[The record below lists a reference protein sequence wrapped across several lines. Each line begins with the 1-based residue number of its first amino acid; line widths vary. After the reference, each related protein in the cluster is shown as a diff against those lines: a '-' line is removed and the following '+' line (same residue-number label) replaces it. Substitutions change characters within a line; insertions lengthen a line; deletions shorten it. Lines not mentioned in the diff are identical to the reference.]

1 MTRHIFYV
9 SIFRRTTVPFQETEI
24 ITLLYF
30 TADTAF
36 RIQNGNNDGMM
47 RRSKINN
54 TYHTTSVH
62 YPHFTAHTVCRTFIY
77 SNIIIGMS
85 NAIIDNTR
93 LEDVSTA
100 SLRALASASVMSRS
114 ASASPKILDV
124 IFSILI
130 LFSAFPSVFRH
141 SDIRSVSL
149 YRYSQPDQYGN
160 QQREDRVG
168 FYHRGI
174 NDTFYHLIRSFGCQ
188 LQRRRGRLALRDT

>member
-1 MTRHIFYV
+1 MNQQFDVRCLRHVCDFV
-9 SIFRRTTVPFQETEI
+9 DGAREACLDDFLFFCQENLAAVDI
-24 ITLLYF
+24 GNGF
-30 TADTAF
+30 TACDNLILFDFPSAL
-36 RIQNGNNDGMM
+36 RVCQQ
-47 RRSKINN
+47 RRRVFSA
-54 TYHTTSVH
+54 S
-62 YPHFTAHTVCRTFIY
+62 A
-77 SNIIIGMS
+77 
-85 NAIIDNTR
+85 
-93 LEDVSTA
+93 STA

-174 NDTFYHLIRSFGCQ
+174 NDTLYHLIRSFGCQ
-188 LQRRRGRLALRDT
+188 LQRRRGCLTLRDT